1 MGQCYL
7 KMGKMKKC
15 FILSSNAEH
24 FLPALKGAVLPR
36 TNREGKRYFP
46 DGEIYVKLP
55 EAKKMKGKRVIVVHS
70 GLPRPNDGLIELE
83 LILEI
88 LKEHKIKPEVFFTYF
103 PYGRQDEVF
112 EEGETNAAKAI
123 VQKLTDYY
131 RVKKIYA
138 IDCHFGKKN
147 WVKKIP
153 IFENVSAVPFL
164 MKRARRDWGEDIL
177 FLATDQGG
185 QRRFNLPGFEKKRK
199 NSFQVEVFLPEPLA
213 EKIKGKS
220 VCLVDD
226 LIGTGTTL
234 LKIGQLVKK
243 YGAKKLLCLAVH
255 NTLAKGAKKIKKKF
269 DKIYLTN
276 TINNPGISQIDI
288 TPLILKA
295 IRKT

>member
-1 MGQCYL
+1 
-7 KMGKMKKC
+7 MGKMKKW
-15 FILSSNAEH
+15 FILSSNAGH
-24 FLPALKGAVLPR
+24 FLPALKGAVLPG
-36 TNREGKRYFP
+36 TNRDGKRYFP

-55 EAKKMKGKRVIVVHS
+55 EVKKMKGKRVIVVHS

-83 LILEI
+83 LILEF

-131 RVKKIYA
+131 KVKKIYA

-153 IFENVSAVPFL
+153 LLENVSAVPFL
-164 MKRARRDWGEDIL
+164 MEKARRDWGKDVL

-185 QRRFNLPGFEKKRK
+185 QRRFGLPGFEKKRK
-199 NSFQVEVFLPEPLA
+199 NSFQVKVSLPESLA
-213 EKIKGKS
+213 EKVKGKN

-226 LIGTGTTL
+226 LIGTGATL
-234 LKIGQLVKK
+234 LKIEVLVKK
-243 YGAKKLLCLAVH
+243 YGAKNLLCLAVH
-255 NTLAKGAKKIKKKF
+255 CPLAKRIKKVKSKF
-269 DKIYLTN
+269 DQIYLTN

-288 TPLILKA
+288 APLILKT
-295 IRKT
+295 IKKG

>member
-1 MGQCYL
+1 
-7 KMGKMKKC
+7 MKKW
-15 FILSSNAEH
+15 FILSSNAGH

-36 TNREGKRYFP
+36 TNRDGKRYFP

-131 RVKKIYA
+131 KVKKIYA

-153 IFENVSAVPFL
+153 LLENVSAVPFL
-164 MKRARRDWGEDIL
+164 MKKARRDGGKNIL

-199 NSFQVEVFLPEPLA
+199 DSFRVEVFLPEPLA
-213 EKIKGKS
+213 EKVKGKS

-226 LIGTGTTL
+226 LIGTGATL
-234 LKIGQLVKK
+234 LKIGVLVKK

-255 NTLAKGAKKIKKKF
+255 GALAKGVKKVKKKF

-276 TINNPGISQIDI
+276 TIDNPGIPQIDI
-288 TPLILKA
+288 TPIILKT
-295 IRKT
+295 IKKG